1 MKTAV
6 AFTLVWVLA
15 ALFAGCGDRTRATSV
30 TATQAAA
37 AAPAFDHAPFDEIL
51 RAHVRSGK
59 VDYQS
64 LKADE
69 GKLERYLGL
78 LAAADPRQFPDD
90 DDQLAFWLNAY
101 NAFVLAGVVA
111 RYPGIESVMNVPDF
125 FKQKRWT
132 VGGRRYSLN
141 EIENEIIRPTFEDPR
156 IHFVLVCAARSCPPL
171 QAKAMKE
178 ETLQA
183 DLERI
188 THAAINDMAYVR
200 LDPEAKVL
208 HLTRIM
214 SWYQQ
219 DFVDKDGSLEAFLAR
234 YLEEPA
240 RRLVA
245 EGGLAIEFMEYDWAL
260 NDAGARA

>member
-1 MKTAV
+1 MQ
-6 AFTLVWVLA
+6 
-15 ALFAGCGDRTRATSV
+15 G
-30 TATQAAA
+30 
-37 AAPAFDHAPFDEIL
+37 
-51 RAHVRSGK
+51 
-59 VDYQS
+59 
-64 LKADE
+64 
-69 GKLERYLGL
+69 
-78 LAAADPRQFPDD
+78 
-90 DDQLAFWLNAY
+90 
-101 NAFVLAGVVA
+101 
-111 RYPGIESVMNVPDF
+111 
-125 FKQKRWT
+125 
-132 VGGRRYSLN
+132 
-141 EIENEIIRPTFEDPR
+141 
-156 IHFVLVCAARSCPPL
+156 
-171 QAKAMKE
+171 

-188 THAAINDMAYVR
+188 TRAAINDTAYVR